1 MLDEIVQ
8 RGDITKFVIF
18 LFVKQNPQKLFIY
31 VLYQDFFLFF
41 TILDLIQP
49 TVLGGRRS
57 NEFPPLMVFLAR
69 GNFTKKSRAKHCR
82 FFFYIL
88 HGTMRSLLL
97 CQRSVMFWKMKSF
110 EYFNVKKLQMRQRLL
125 YWWRRC
131 DQKILIMAHLFI
143 HNTYLHQDFI

>member
-1 MLDEIVQ
+1 MLYEIVQ
-8 RGDITKFVIF
+8 RGDVTKFVIF
-18 LFVKQNPQKLFIY
+18 FLQNRNPKNYLFSFCTKI
-31 VLYQDFFLFF
+31 FLFF
-41 TILDLIQP
+41 TIVDLIQP
-49 TVLGGRRS
+49 TVLGGEEAM
-57 NEFPPLMVFLAR
+57 NFLHLWYFWPVVISR
-69 GNFTKKSRAKHCR
+69 KKVEQNTAG
-82 FFFYIL
+82 FFYIL

-143 HNTYLHQDFI
+143 HNTYLHQGFI